1 MGCWSFDLLKLV
13 WDLKKTMS
21 LKKTRR
27 QWIWVTDSKKTMS
40 WLCGLLA
47 EDNCVD
53 DAKYLLLV
61 PPVRIGGGEPVVAAM
76 GICCWV
82 LNFFFLFNIY
92 FEQLK

>member
-1 MGCWSFDLLKLV
+1 MGFWSFDLLKLV
-13 WDLKKTMS
+13 WDLKKT
-21 LKKTRR
+21 RR
-27 QWIWVTDSKKTMS
+27 QWIWVIDSKKTIS

-53 DAKYLLLV
+53 DTKDLLLV
-61 PPVRIGGGEPVVAAM
+61 PLVRIGRGEPVAVAM

-82 LNFFFLFNIY
+82 LDVFSFFFLFNIY

>member
-1 MGCWSFDLLKLV
+1 MGFWSFDLLKLV
-13 WDLKKTMS
+13 CD

-53 DAKYLLLV
+53 DAKDNLLV
-61 PPVRIGGGEPVVAAM
+61 PPVRIGGGEPVAVAM

-82 LNFFFLFNIY
+82 LELFCFLYLF
-92 FEQLK
+92 

>member
-1 MGCWSFDLLKLV
+1 MGFWSLDLLKLV

-21 LKKTRR
+21 SRKTRR
-27 QWIWVTDSKKTMS
+27 QWIWVIDSKKTMS

-53 DAKYLLLV
+53 DAKDLLLV
-61 PPVRIGGGEPVVAAM
+61 PPVRIGGGELVAVAM

-82 LNFFFLFNIY
+82 WDFFFSF
-92 FEQLK
+92 

>member
-1 MGCWSFDLLKLV
+1 MGFWSFDLLKLV
-13 WDLKKTMS
+13 CD

-47 EDNCVD
+47 EDNWVD
-53 DAKYLLLV
+53 DAKDLLLV
-61 PPVRIGGGEPVVAAM
+61 PPVRIGGGEPMAIAM

-82 LNFFFLFNIY
+82 LDASFFY
-92 FEQLK
+92 FF